1 MIELEENK
9 KLLDNLIKE
18 FDEIKDS
25 MNLDKLKEELK
36 ILEDKTLEDNFWN
49 NPESNKI

>member
-25 MNLDKLKEELK
+25 MNLDKLKCNRK
-36 ILEDKTLEDNFWN
+36 
-49 NPESNKI
+49 